1 MGQFKSKSFLHW
13 VSQIGLLFCSGKVL
27 TTALST
33 KKVRKTPVDAR
44 EVWLEQSRVI
54 AVVLWFES
62 ARRFHA
68 G

>member
-13 VSQIGLLFCSGKVL
+13 VSQIGLLFCYGKVL

-44 EVWLEQSRVI
+44 EV
-54 AVVLWFES
+54 
-62 ARRFHA
+62 
-68 G
+68 